1 MRERIT
7 HPESRITDH
16 ASRITHQVRPMKL
29 LICTAGSAQAENAV
43 RFGGMIAG
51 KSQAEVTILA
61 ITEKSGEEDVI
72 FESLRRAQQILKEHG
87 VNAEVIT
94 KAGEPIEEIVKRTDE
109 TSYDLVVIGA
119 VRKGTRGPFLM
130 SAKAYKIIKAVAP
143 PVLVVIGDRE
153 TIKRILI
160 CSGGEKYI
168 DRAVQFSGALAKS
181 TGASITLFHVMA
193 EPPAVYTDLIRME
206 EDVNLLL
213 HSSSG
218 LGQNLRRE
226 KESLEVMGVSTE
238 VRLRHGLVI
247 SEVFKEIRRGDSDLV
262 VTGSSPE
269 GGNLRSY
276 IMGNI
281 TREIV
286 NRAECPVLVVR
297 GGETPVGITGSLKG
311 FFTHAFGQSKG
322 EEK

>member
-1 MRERIT
+1 
-7 HPESRITDH
+7 
-16 ASRITHQVRPMKL
+16 MKV
-29 LICTAGSAQAENAV
+29 LICSDGSAQAENAV
-43 RFGGMIAG
+43 RFGALIAQR
-51 KSQAEVTILA
+51 SAAETTILS
-61 ITEKSGEEDVI
+61 ITEKPGEEDSA
-72 FESLRRAQQILKEHG
+72 FDSLRRAQELLKERG

-94 KAGEPIEEIVKRTDE
+94 KVGEPIDEIVKRTDQS
-109 TSYDLVVIGA
+109 TYDLVVIGA

-143 PVLVVIGDRE
+143 PVLVVIGSRE
-153 TIKRILI
+153 KINRILV

-168 DRAVQFSGALAKS
+168 DRAVEFSGALAKS
-181 TGASITLFHVMA
+181 TGASVTLFHVMA
-193 EPPAVYTDLIRME
+193 EPPAVYSDLIKME

-213 HSSSG
+213 HSNSE

-226 KESLEVMGVSTE
+226 KESLEGMGVTAE

-247 SEVFKEIRRGDSDLV
+247 SEVFKEIRRGDYDLV

-297 GGETPVGITGSLKG
+297 GGQAPSGISGTLKD
-311 FFTHAFGQSKG
+311 FFSHTFGHSKKR
-322 EEK
+322 EPEQ

>member
-1 MRERIT
+1 
-7 HPESRITDH
+7 
-16 ASRITHQVRPMKL
+16 MKL
-29 LICTAGSAQAENAV
+29 LICTDGSAQAENAV

-61 ITEKSGEEDVI
+61 ITEKTGEEDAI
-72 FESLRRAQQILKEHG
+72 FESLRRAQQILKDHG

-109 TSYDLVVIGA
+109 TTYDLVVIGA

-168 DRAVQFSGALAKS
+168 DRAVQFSGALARAA
-181 TGASITLFHVMA
+181 GASVTLFHVMA
-193 EPPAVYTDLIRME
+193 EPPAVYTDLIKME

-218 LGQNLRRE
+218 LGENLRRE
-226 KESLEVMGVSTE
+226 KESLEGMGVTAE

-247 SEVFKEIRRGDSDLV
+247 SEVFKEIRRGDYDLV

-269 GGNLRSY
+269 SGNLRSY

-297 GGETPVGITGSLKG
+297 GGEEPGGLTRSLKG
-311 FFTHAFGQSKG
+311 FFTHAFGHSK
-322 EEK
+322 EEEQKIED

>member
-1 MRERIT
+1 MT
-7 HPESRITDH
+7 N
-16 ASRITHQVRPMKL
+16 MKL
-29 LICTAGSAQAENAV
+29 LICTDGSAQAENAV

-51 KSQAEVTILA
+51 KSQAEATILA
-61 ITEKSGEEDVI
+61 ITEKPGEEDAV
-72 FESLRRAQQILKEHG
+72 FESLRRAQQMLKEHG
-87 VNAEVIT
+87 VDAEVIT

-153 TIKRILI
+153 TIKRILV

-168 DRAVQFSGALAKS
+168 DRAVQFSGAIARAA
-181 TGASITLFHVMA
+181 GASVTLFHVMA
-193 EPPAVYTDLIRME
+193 EPPAVYTDLIKME

-218 LGQNLRRE
+218 LGENLRRE
-226 KESLEVMGVSTE
+226 KESLEGMGVQAE

-247 SEVFKEIRRGDSDLV
+247 SEVFKEIRRGDYDLV

-297 GGETPVGITGSLKG
+297 GGEEPAGITRSLRG
-311 FFTHAFGQSKG
+311 FFTHAFGHSK
-322 EEK
+322 EEGDRE

>member
-1 MRERIT
+1 MT
-7 HPESRITDH
+7 N
-16 ASRITHQVRPMKL
+16 MKL
-29 LICTAGSAQAENAV
+29 LICTDGSAQAENAV

-51 KSQAEVTILA
+51 KSHAEVTILA
-61 ITEKSGEEDVI
+61 ITEKSGEEDAV
-72 FESLRRAQQILKEHG
+72 FESLRRAQQMLKEHG

-94 KAGEPIEEIVKRTDE
+94 KAGEPIEEMIKRTDE

-153 TIKRILI
+153 TIKRILV

-168 DRAVQFSGALAKS
+168 DRAVQFSGAIARAV
-181 TGASITLFHVMA
+181 GASVTLFHVMA
-193 EPPAVYTDLIRME
+193 EPPAVYTDLIKME

-218 LGQNLRRE
+218 LGENLRRE
-226 KESLEVMGVSTE
+226 KESLESMGVTAE

-247 SEVFKEIRRGDSDLV
+247 SEVFKEIRRGDYDLV

-297 GGETPVGITGSLKG
+297 GGEEPGGLTRSLKG
-311 FFTHAFGQSKG
+311 FFTHAFGHSK
-322 EEK
+322 EEGKVED

>member
-1 MRERIT
+1 
-7 HPESRITDH
+7 
-16 ASRITHQVRPMKL
+16 MKL
-29 LICTAGSAQAENAV
+29 LICTDGSAQAEKAV
-43 RFGGMIAG
+43 RFGGDV
-51 KSQAEVTILA
+51 AEQLGAEITLLG
-61 ITEKSGEEDVI
+61 ITEKPGEEDAI
-72 FESLRRAQQILKEHG
+72 FDSLRRAQQILKERN
-87 VNAEVIT
+87 VNVEIIT
-94 KAGEPIEEIVKRTDE
+94 KAGEPITEIVKRTEE
-109 TSYDLVVIGA
+109 TSYDLAVIGA

-143 PVLVVIGDRE
+143 PVLVVIGNRPAL
-153 TIKRILI
+153 KRILI

-168 DRAVQFSGALAKS
+168 DRAVEFAGTIAKA
-181 TGASITLFHVMA
+181 TGAGITLFHVMA

-213 HSSSG
+213 HSSSV

-226 KESLEVMGVSTE
+226 KESLEAMGVSAE

-247 SEVFKEIRRGDSDLV
+247 SEVFKEIRRGDYDLV

-297 GGETPVGITGSLKG
+297 GEQPAGITRSLKG
-311 FFTHAFGQSKG
+311 FLTQAFGHSKEG
-322 EEK
+322 QGRN

>member
-1 MRERIT
+1 
-7 HPESRITDH
+7 
-16 ASRITHQVRPMKL
+16 MKL
-29 LICTAGSAQAENAV
+29 LICTDGSAQAENAV

-61 ITEKSGEEDVI
+61 ITEKSGEEDAV
-72 FESLRRAQQILKEHG
+72 FESLRRAQQMLKEHG
-87 VNAEVIT
+87 VDAEVIT

-153 TIKRILI
+153 TIKRILV

-168 DRAVQFSGALAKS
+168 DRAVQFSGAIARAA
-181 TGASITLFHVMA
+181 GASVTLFHVMA
-193 EPPAVYTDLIRME
+193 EPPAVYTDLIKME

-218 LGQNLRRE
+218 LGENLRRE
-226 KESLEVMGVSTE
+226 KESLEGMGVTAE

-247 SEVFKEIRRGDSDLV
+247 SEVFKEIRRGDYDLV

-297 GGETPVGITGSLKG
+297 GGEEPTGITRSLKG
-311 FFTHAFGQSKG
+311 FFTHAFGHSK
-322 EEK
+322 EEENRE

>member
-1 MRERIT
+1 MT
-7 HPESRITDH
+7 N
-16 ASRITHQVRPMKL
+16 MKL
-29 LICTAGSAQAENAV
+29 LICTDGSAQAENAV

-51 KSQAEVTILA
+51 KSQAEATILA
-61 ITEKSGEEDVI
+61 ITEKTGEEDAV
-72 FESLRRAQQILKEHG
+72 FESLRRAQQMLKEHG

-94 KAGEPIEEIVKRTDE
+94 KAGEPIEEIVKRSDE

-153 TIKRILI
+153 TIKRILV
-160 CSGGEKYI
+160 CSGGKQYI
-168 DRAVQFSGALAKS
+168 DRAVQFSGAIARAV
-181 TGASITLFHVMA
+181 GASVTLFHVMA
-193 EPPAVYTDLIRME
+193 EPPAVYTDLIKME

-218 LGQNLRRE
+218 LGENLRRE
-226 KESLEVMGVSTE
+226 KESLESMGVPAE

-247 SEVFKEIRRGDSDLV
+247 SEVFKEIRRGDYDLV

-297 GGETPVGITGSLKG
+297 GGEEPGGLTRSLKG
-311 FFTHAFGQSKG
+311 FFTSAFGHSK
-322 EEK
+322 EAENREKG

>member
-1 MRERIT
+1 M
-7 HPESRITDH
+7 
-16 ASRITHQVRPMKL
+16 ANMKL
-29 LICTAGSAQAENAV
+29 LICTDGSAQAENAV

-61 ITEKSGEEDVI
+61 ITEKSGEEDAV
-72 FESLRRAQQILKEHG
+72 FESLRRAQQMLKEHG

-153 TIKRILI
+153 TIKRILV

-168 DRAVQFSGALAKS
+168 DRAVQFSGAIARAV
-181 TGASITLFHVMA
+181 GASVTLFHVMA
-193 EPPAVYTDLIRME
+193 EPPAVYTDLIKME

-218 LGQNLRRE
+218 LGENLRRE
-226 KESLEVMGVSTE
+226 KESLEGMGVPAE

-247 SEVFKEIRRGDSDLV
+247 SEVFKEIRRGDYDLV

-297 GGETPVGITGSLKG
+297 GGEEPGGITRSLKG
-311 FFTHAFGQSKG
+311 FFTHAFGHSK
-322 EEK
+322 EEAKIED

>member
-1 MRERIT
+1 MT
-7 HPESRITDH
+7 N
-16 ASRITHQVRPMKL
+16 MKL
-29 LICTAGSAQAENAV
+29 LICTDGSAQAENAV

-61 ITEKSGEEDVI
+61 ITEKSGEEDAV
-72 FESLRRAQQILKEHG
+72 FESLRRAQQTLKEHG
-87 VNAEVIT
+87 VDAEIIT
-94 KAGEPIEEIVKRTDE
+94 KAGEPIDEIVKRTDE

-153 TIKRILI
+153 TIKRILV

-168 DRAVQFSGALAKS
+168 DRAVQFSGAIARAA
-181 TGASITLFHVMA
+181 GASVTLFHVMA
-193 EPPAVYTDLIRME
+193 EPPAVYTDLIKME

-218 LGQNLRRE
+218 LGENLRRE
-226 KESLEVMGVSTE
+226 KESLEGMGVTAE

-247 SEVFKEIRRGDSDLV
+247 SEVFKEIRRGDYDLV

-297 GGETPVGITGSLKG
+297 GGEEPAGITRSLRG
-311 FFTHAFGQSKG
+311 FFTHAFGHSK
-322 EEK
+322 EEGDRE

>member
-1 MRERIT
+1 
-7 HPESRITDH
+7 
-16 ASRITHQVRPMKL
+16 MKV
-29 LICTAGSAQAENAV
+29 LICSDGSEQAQNAV
-43 RFGGMIAG
+43 RFGGLIAEQ
-51 KSQAEVTILA
+51 SNAETTILG
-61 ITEKSGEEDVI
+61 ITEKPAEEEAVFDG
-72 FESLRRAQQILKEHG
+72 LRNAQQLLRGRG
-87 VNAEVIT
+87 VTAELII
-94 KAGEPIEEIVKRTDE
+94 KAGEPIAEIVKRSEE

-143 PVLVVIGDRE
+143 PVLVVIGHRE
-153 TIKRILI
+153 TLKRVLV

-168 DRAVQFSGALAKS
+168 DKAVEFSGTIARAA
-181 TGASITLFHVMA
+181 GASVTLFHVMA
-193 EPPAVYTDLIRME
+193 QPPAVYSDLIKME

-213 HSSSG
+213 HSNTG

-226 KESLEVMGVSTE
+226 KEFLESMGVESE

-247 SEVFKEIRRGDSDLV
+247 SEVFKEIRRADYDLV
-262 VTGSSPE
+262 VTGSSPVS
-269 GGNLRSY
+269 GNLRTY

-297 GGETPVGITGSLKG
+297 GGEQPTGLGRSLKG
-311 FFTHAFGQSKG
+311 FFSDITHGFGSSKV
-322 EEK
+322 ESREP

>member
-1 MRERIT
+1 
-7 HPESRITDH
+7 
-16 ASRITHQVRPMKL
+16 MKL
-29 LICTAGSAQAENAV
+29 LICTDGSAQAENAV
-43 RFGGMIAG
+43 RFAGLIAENSG
-51 KSQAEVTILA
+51 AETTILG
-61 ITEKSGEEDVI
+61 ITEKPGDEDAV
-72 FESLRRAQQILKEHG
+72 FDSLRRAQQLLKERG
-87 VNAEVIT
+87 VNAEVIA
-94 KAGEPIEEIVKRTDE
+94 KAGEPINEIVKRTDE
-109 TSYDLVVIGA
+109 TAYDLAVIGA

-143 PVLVVIGDRE
+143 PVLVVIGNRE
-153 TIKRILI
+153 TIKRILV

-168 DRAVQFSGALAKS
+168 DRAVEFSGEIAKAA
-181 TGASITLFHVMA
+181 GASVTLFHVMA
-193 EPPAVYTDLIRME
+193 EPPAVFTDLIRME

-213 HSSSG
+213 HSSLG

-226 KESLEVMGVSTE
+226 KESLEAIGVSAD

-247 SEVFKEIRRGDSDLV
+247 SEVFKEIRRGDYDLV

-297 GGETPVGITGSLKG
+297 GGEEPAGITRSLKG
-311 FFTHAFGQSKG
+311 FFTHAFGHSKD
-322 EEK
+322 EPDRNR

>member
-1 MRERIT
+1 
-7 HPESRITDH
+7 
-16 ASRITHQVRPMKL
+16 MKI
-29 LICTAGSAQAENAV
+29 LICTDGSAQAENAV
-43 RFGGMIAG
+43 RFGGLIAE
-51 KSQAEVTILA
+51 KCEAEATILA
-61 ITEKSGEEDVI
+61 ITEKPGEEDTV
-72 FESLRRAQQILKEHG
+72 FDSLRRAQQLLKEHG
-87 VNAEVIT
+87 VNAEIIT
-94 KAGEPIEEIVKRTDE
+94 KSGEPIEEIVKRADE

-130 SAKAYKIIKAVAP
+130 SAKAYKIIKAVGP
-143 PVLVVIGDRE
+143 PVLAVIGNRE
-153 TIKRILI
+153 TIKRILV

-168 DRAVQFSGALAKS
+168 DRAVEFSGALAKAA
-181 TGASITLFHVMA
+181 GASITLFHVMA
-193 EPPAVYTDLIRME
+193 EPPAVYTDLIKME

-226 KESLEVMGVSTE
+226 KEALQAMGVAAE

-247 SEVFKEIRRGDSDLV
+247 SEVFKEIRRGDYDLV

-297 GGETPVGITGSLKG
+297 GGDEPLGLTRSLRG
-311 FFTHAFGQSKG
+311 FFSHAFGHSKH
-322 EEK
+322 EQEQD

>member
-1 MRERIT
+1 
-7 HPESRITDH
+7 
-16 ASRITHQVRPMKL
+16 MKI
-29 LICTAGSAQAENAV
+29 LICTDGSAQAENAV
-43 RFGGMIAG
+43 RFAALIAE
-51 KSQAEVTILA
+51 KTDTQTTILG
-61 ITEKSGEEDVI
+61 ITEKPGEEDAA
-72 FESLRRAQQILKEHG
+72 FDSLRRAQQLLKERG

-94 KAGEPIEEIVKRTDE
+94 KAGDPIEEIVKRTEE
-109 TSYDLVVIGA
+109 TKYDLVVIGA

-143 PVLVVIGDRE
+143 PVLAVIGNRE
-153 TIKRILI
+153 AIKRILI

-168 DRAVQFSGALAKS
+168 DRAVEFSGAIAKAA
-181 TGASITLFHVMA
+181 GASITLFHVMA

-226 KESLEVMGVSTE
+226 KESLEMIGVPTE

-247 SEVFKEIRRGDSDLV
+247 SEVFKEIRRGDYDLV

-297 GGETPVGITGSLKG
+297 GGETPGGLTRSLRG
-311 FFTHAFGQSKG
+311 FFTHAFGQSKAD
-322 EEK
+322 EK

>member
-1 MRERIT
+1 
-7 HPESRITDH
+7 
-16 ASRITHQVRPMKL
+16 MKL
-29 LICTAGSAQAENAV
+29 LICTDGSAQAENAV
-43 RFGGMIAG
+43 KFAG
-51 KSQAEVTILA
+51 VLAEKAQTETTLLG
-61 ITEKSGEEDVI
+61 ITEKPGEEDKV
-72 FESLRRAQQILKEHG
+72 FDSLRRAQQMLKERN
-87 VNAEVIT
+87 VNAELIT
-94 KAGEPIEEIVKRTDE
+94 KAGEPIDEIVKRTEE
-109 TSYDLVVIGA
+109 TGYDLAVIGA

-130 SAKAYKIIKAVAP
+130 SAKAYKLIKAVAP
-143 PVLVVIGDRE
+143 PVLVVIGNRE
-153 TIKRILI
+153 SLKHILV

-168 DRAVQFSGALAKS
+168 DRAVEFSGAIAKA

-213 HSSSG
+213 HSNSG
-218 LGQNLRRE
+218 LGQNLRRQ
-226 KESLEVMGVSTE
+226 KEALEAMGVSAE

-247 SEVFKEIRRGDSDLV
+247 SEVFKEIRRGDYDLV

-297 GGETPVGITGSLKG
+297 GGEEPAGITRSLKG
-311 FFTHAFGQSKG
+311 FFTHAFGHSA
-322 EEK
+322 EKQERND

>member
-1 MRERIT
+1 
-7 HPESRITDH
+7 
-16 ASRITHQVRPMKL
+16 MKI
-29 LICTAGSAQAENAV
+29 LICTDGSEQAENAV
-43 RFGGMIAG
+43 RYGGLIAE
-51 KSQAEVTILA
+51 KCQAETTILGIA
-61 ITEKSGEEDVI
+61 ENPGEEDRV
-72 FESLRRAQQILKEHG
+72 FDSLRRAQQLLKDRG

-94 KAGEPIEEIVKRTDE
+94 KTGEPFEEIVKRTEE
-109 TSYDLVVIGA
+109 TTYDLVVIGA

-143 PVLVVIGDRE
+143 PVLVVIGNRE
-153 TIKRILI
+153 TLKRVLV

-168 DRAVQFSGALAKS
+168 DRAVEFSGALAKAA
-181 TGASITLFHVMA
+181 GASITLFHVMA
-193 EPPAVYTDLIRME
+193 EPPAVYSDLIKME

-226 KESLEVMGVSTE
+226 KEALQGMGVTAD
-238 VRLRHGLVI
+238 VLLRHGLVI
-247 SEVFKEIRRGDSDLV
+247 SEVFKEIRRGDYDLV

-297 GGETPVGITGSLKG
+297 GGEQPAGLTRSLRG
-311 FFTHAFGQSKG
+311 FFTHAFGQSK
-322 EEK
+322 EEANSD

>member
-1 MRERIT
+1 
-7 HPESRITDH
+7 
-16 ASRITHQVRPMKL
+16 
-29 LICTAGSAQAENAV
+29 
-43 RFGGMIAG
+43 
-51 KSQAEVTILA
+51 
-61 ITEKSGEEDVI
+61 
-72 FESLRRAQQILKEHG
+72 
-87 VNAEVIT
+87 
-94 KAGEPIEEIVKRTDE
+94 
-109 TSYDLVVIGA
+109 VVIGA
-119 VRKGTRGPFLM
+119 VRGAPAGVPDVREG
-130 SAKAYKIIKAVAP
+130 SKIIKSVAP
-143 PVLVVIGDRE
+143 PVLAVIGNRE
-153 TIKRILI
+153 TVGELV
-160 CSGGEKYI
+160 CNGGEKYI
-168 DRAVQFSGALAKS
+168 DRAVEFSGAIAKAA
-181 TGASITLFHVMA
+181 GASITLFHVMA

-226 KESLEVMGVSTE
+226 KESLDIMGVTTE

-247 SEVFKEIRRGDSDLV
+247 SEVFKEIRRGDYDLV

-297 GGETPVGITGSLKG
+297 GGEAPAGITSSLKG
-311 FFTHAFGQSKG
+311 FFTQAFGQSKA
-322 EEK
+322 EK

>member
-1 MRERIT
+1 
-7 HPESRITDH
+7 
-16 ASRITHQVRPMKL
+16 MKV
-29 LICTAGSAQAENAV
+29 LICSDGSAQAENAV
-43 RFGGMIAG
+43 RFGGLIAG
-51 KSQAEVTILA
+51 KSGAQTTILS
-61 ITEKSGEEDVI
+61 ITEKPGEEDAA
-72 FESLRRAQQILKEHG
+72 FDSLRRAQELLKERG
-87 VNAEVIT
+87 VSAEVIT
-94 KAGEPIEEIVKRTDE
+94 KVGEPIEEIVKRTDE
-109 TSYDLVVIGA
+109 ASYDLVVIGA

-143 PVLVVIGDRE
+143 PVLVVIGGRE
-153 TIKRILI
+153 KINRILV

-168 DRAVQFSGALAKS
+168 DRAVEFSGALAKS
-181 TGASITLFHVMA
+181 TGASVTLFHVMA
-193 EPPAVYTDLIRME
+193 EPPAVYSDLIKME

-213 HSSSG
+213 HSSSE

-226 KESLEVMGVSTE
+226 KESLEGMGVSAE

-247 SEVFKEIRRGDSDLV
+247 SEVFKEIRRGDYDLV

-297 GGETPVGITGSLKG
+297 GGQVPAGITGSLKD
-311 FFTHAFGQSKG
+311 FFTHAFGHSKR
-322 EEK
+322 ESEPER

>member
-1 MRERIT
+1 
-7 HPESRITDH
+7 
-16 ASRITHQVRPMKL
+16 MKL
-29 LICTAGSAQAENAV
+29 LLCTDGSAQAENAV

-61 ITEKSGEEDVI
+61 ITEKTGEEDAI
-72 FESLRRAQQILKEHG
+72 FESLRRAQQILKDHG

-109 TSYDLVVIGA
+109 TTYDLVVIGA

-168 DRAVQFSGALAKS
+168 DRAVQFSGAIARAA
-181 TGASITLFHVMA
+181 GASVTLFHVMA
-193 EPPAVYTDLIRME
+193 EPPAVYTDLIKME

-218 LGQNLRRE
+218 LGENLRRE
-226 KESLEVMGVSTE
+226 KESLEGMGVTAE

-247 SEVFKEIRRGDSDLV
+247 SEVFKEIRRGDYDLV

-269 GGNLRSY
+269 SGNLRSY

-297 GGETPVGITGSLKG
+297 GGEEPGGLTRSLKG
-311 FFTHAFGQSKG
+311 FFTHAFGHSK
-322 EEK
+322 EEEQKIED